1 MTWQDIAAKKVEE
14 RLQKIPSE
22 WRISQAV
29 LPKDANEGVRDWPKT
44 SGFFTPEELHITSL
58 TASEVLSALA
68 EGALTAEDVTKAVC
82 KRAAAAQQ
90 LLNCLT
96 EICFEDAITRAKE
109 LDEYFRK
116 HGKGMGPLHG
126 LPVSLKDQFNIKGY
140 DSTMGYISRANKPAS
155 EDSTLV
161 DLLKGA
167 GAIVY
172 CKTYGSFL
180 QFCVWA
186 NII

>member
-1 MTWQDIAAKKVEE
+1 MTWRDIAAKKVVE

-22 WRISQAV
+22 WRIPQAI
-29 LPKDANEGVRDWPKT
+29 LPKDSNSSVRDWPNT
-44 SGFFTPEELHITSL
+44 SGFFTPEELHITNL

-68 EGALTAEDVTKAVC
+68 RGDLTAEDVTKAVC

-109 LDEYFRK
+109 LDKYYRK
-116 HGKGMGPLHG
+116 HGKVMGSLHG
-126 LPVSLKDQFNIKGY
+126 LPVSLKDQFNVRGY
-140 DSTMGYISRANKPAS
+140 DSTMGYISRANNPAS

-161 DLLKGA
+161 ELIKSA

-172 CKTYGSFL
+172 CKTY
-180 QFCVWA
+180 
-186 NII
+186 